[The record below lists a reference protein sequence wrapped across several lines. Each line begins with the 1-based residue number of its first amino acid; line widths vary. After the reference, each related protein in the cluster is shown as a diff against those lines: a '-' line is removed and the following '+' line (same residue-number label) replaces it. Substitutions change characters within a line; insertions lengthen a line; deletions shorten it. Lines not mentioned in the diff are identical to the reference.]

1 MEELDLGN
9 ILSMNRRN
17 GAYNMLS
24 MVKQQAQLFVGE
36 NI

>member
-1 MEELDLGN
+1 
-9 ILSMNRRN
+9 MNRRN

-36 NI
+36 NT